1 MKDITKMTLNEMLD
15 AGMSVGDIMKSYN
28 DMATTKAKEQEAKK
42 AAEAAEKA
50 RQEEIAAA
58 RRQYKKAH
66 AKYMKAIT
74 GTDMS
79 AEDMADFEN
88 TVLLPMEQVWE
99 REFAPKKSPAA
110 NKRKIV
116 VNSAEVA
123 SEDDLIRAIMQA
135 LGELE

>member
-74 GTDMS
+74 GEDMT
-79 AEDMADFEN
+79 AEDMAEFEN
-88 TVLLPMEQVWE
+88 NVCLPMERVWE
-99 REFAPKKSPAA
+99 MQYAPK
-110 NKRKIV
+110 RIKIK
-116 VNSAEVA
+116 AEDL
-123 SEDDLIRAIMQA
+123 DDLAAAIMNA
-135 LGELE
+135 LGYK

>member
-1 MKDITKMTLNEMLD
+1 MKDIAKMTLNEMLD

-28 DMATTKAKEQEAKK
+28 DIATTKAKEQEEKI

-74 GTDMS
+74 G
-79 AEDMADFEN
+79 EDMTAEEMTEFEN
-88 TVLLPMEQVWE
+88 CVCLPMEKMW
-99 REFAPKKSPAA
+99 AMMYSPKKV
-110 NKRKIV
+110 KIKV
-116 VNSAEVA
+116 DSLDNL
-123 SEDDLIRAIMQA
+123 DDLAAAIKNA
-135 LGELE
+135 LGCKQKVEQ

>member
-1 MKDITKMTLNEMLD
+1 MKDIAKMTLNEMLD

-28 DMATTKAKEQEAKK
+28 NIAATKAKEQEAKK

-74 GTDMS
+74 G
-79 AEDMADFEN
+79 EDMTAEEMAEFEKC
-88 TVLLPMEQVWE
+88 VCLPMENVWE
-99 REFAPKKSPAA
+99 MQYAPKKI
-110 NKRKIV
+110 KVK
-116 VNSAEVA
+116 AEDL
-123 SEDDLIRAIMQA
+123 DDLAVAIMNA
-135 LGELE
+135 LGYK

>member
-28 DMATTKAKEQEAKK
+28 DIAATKAKEQEAKK

-66 AKYMKAIT
+66 AKYMKAVT
-74 GTDMS
+74 G
-79 AEDMADFEN
+79 EDMTAEEMAEFESCVCLSIEKMWEITHPTKKVQVKADN
-88 TVLLPMEQVWE
+88 
-99 REFAPKKSPAA
+99 
-110 NKRKIV
+110 I
-116 VNSAEVA
+116 
-123 SEDDLIRAIMQA
+123 DDLAAVIIKA
-135 LGELE
+135 LG

>member
-28 DMATTKAKEQEAKK
+28 DIATTKAKEQEAKK

-74 GTDMS
+74 G
-79 AEDMADFEN
+79 EDMTAEEMAEFEKC
-88 TVLLPMEQVWE
+88 VCLPMERVWE
-99 REFAPKKSPAA
+99 MQYAPK
-110 NKRKIV
+110 RIKIK
-116 VNSAEVA
+116 AEDL
-123 SEDDLIRAIMQA
+123 DDLAAAIMNA
-135 LGELE
+135 LGYK

>member
-28 DMATTKAKEQEAKK
+28 DIAATKAKEQEAKK

-74 GTDMS
+74 G
-79 AEDMADFEN
+79 EDMTAEEMMEFEKR
-88 TVLLPMEQVWE
+88 VCLPMEGIWE
-99 REFAPKKSPAA
+99 MQYAPKKI
-110 NKRKIV
+110 KIK
-116 VNSAEVA
+116 ADDI
-123 SEDDLIRAIMQA
+123 DDLAMAIMSA
-135 LGELE
+135 LGYK

>member
-28 DMATTKAKEQEAKK
+28 DIAATKAKEQEAKK

-74 GTDMS
+74 G
-79 AEDMADFEN
+79 EDMTAEEMAEFEKC
-88 TVLLPMEQVWE
+88 VCLPMENVWE
-99 REFAPKKSPAA
+99 MQYAPKKI
-110 NKRKIV
+110 KIK
-116 VNSAEVA
+116 AEDL
-123 SEDDLIRAIMQA
+123 DDLAAAIMNA
-135 LGELE
+135 LGYK

>member
-28 DMATTKAKEQEAKK
+28 DIATTKAKEQEVKK

-66 AKYMKAIT
+66 SKYMKAIT
-74 GTDMS
+74 G
-79 AEDMADFEN
+79 EDMTAEEMAEFEKC
-88 TVLLPMEQVWE
+88 VCLPMENVWE
-99 REFAPKKSPAA
+99 KQYAPKKI
-110 NKRKIV
+110 KVK
-116 VNSAEVA
+116 AENL
-123 SEDDLIRAIMQA
+123 DDLAAAIMNA
-135 LGELE
+135 LGYK

>member
-74 GTDMS
+74 G
-79 AEDMADFEN
+79 EDMTAEEMAEFEKC
-88 TVLLPMEQVWE
+88 VCLPMENVWE
-99 REFAPKKSPAA
+99 MQYAPKKA
-110 NKRKIV
+110 KIKV
-116 VNSAEVA
+116 DSLYNL
-123 SEDDLIRAIMQA
+123 DDLAAAITNA
-135 LGELE
+135 LGL

>member
-28 DMATTKAKEQEAKK
+28 DIAATKAKEQEAKK

-74 GTDMS
+74 G
-79 AEDMADFEN
+79 EDMTAEEMVEFEKS
-88 TVLLPMEQVWE
+88 VCLPMERVWE
-99 REFAPKKSPAA
+99 MQYAPKKI
-110 NKRKIV
+110 KIK
-116 VNSAEVA
+116 AEDL
-123 SEDDLIRAIMQA
+123 DDLAAVIMNA
-135 LGELE
+135 LGYK

>member
-15 AGMSVGDIMKSYN
+15 AGMSVGDIMQSYN
-28 DMATTKAKEQEAKK
+28 NIAATKAKEQEAKQ

-74 GTDMS
+74 G
-79 AEDMADFEN
+79 EDMTAEEMAEFEKC
-88 TVLLPMEQVWE
+88 VCLPMENVWE
-99 REFAPKKSPAA
+99 IQYAPKKI
-110 NKRKIV
+110 KIK
-116 VNSAEVA
+116 AEDL
-123 SEDDLIRAIMQA
+123 DDLAAVIMNA
-135 LGELE
+135 LGYK

>member
-15 AGMSVGDIMKSYN
+15 AGMGVEDIMKSYN
-28 DMATTKAKEQEAKK
+28 DIAATKAKEQEVKK

-74 GTDMS
+74 G
-79 AEDMADFEN
+79 EDMTAEEMAEFEN
-88 TVLLPMEQVWE
+88 CVCLPMEKMWE
-99 REFAPKKSPAA
+99 MAHAPKEV
-110 NKRKIV
+110 KIKV
-116 VNSAEVA
+116 DSLDNL
-123 SEDDLIRAIMQA
+123 DDLAAAITNA
-135 LGELE
+135 LGYK

>member
-28 DMATTKAKEQEAKK
+28 DIAATKAKEQEAKK

-74 GTDMS
+74 GEDMTAEEMAEFENCVCLS
-79 AEDMADFEN
+79 MEKMWAMVRTPKKIQVKAED
-88 TVLLPMEQVWE
+88 L
-99 REFAPKKSPAA
+99 
-110 NKRKIV
+110 
-116 VNSAEVA
+116 
-123 SEDDLIRAIMQA
+123 DDLAAVIMNA
-135 LGELE
+135 LGYK

>member
-28 DMATTKAKEQEAKK
+28 DIAATKAKEQEEKK

-74 GTDMS
+74 G
-79 AEDMADFEN
+79 EDMTAEEMAEFEKC
-88 TVLLPMEQVWE
+88 VCLPMERVWE
-99 REFAPKKSPAA
+99 MQYAPKKI
-110 NKRKIV
+110 KIKT
-116 VNSAEVA
+116 EDL
-123 SEDDLIRAIMQA
+123 DDLAAAIMDA
-135 LGELE
+135 LGYK

>member
-28 DMATTKAKEQEAKK
+28 DIAATKAKEQEAKK

-74 GTDMS
+74 G
-79 AEDMADFEN
+79 EDMTAEEMAEFEKC
-88 TVLLPMEQVWE
+88 VCLPMENVWE
-99 REFAPKKSPAA
+99 MQYAPKKI
-110 NKRKIV
+110 KIK
-116 VNSAEVA
+116 AEDL
-123 SEDDLIRAIMQA
+123 DDLAAAIMNA
-135 LGELE
+135 LGYKQNSKRRL

>member
-74 GTDMS
+74 GADMS
-79 AEDMADFEN
+79 AEDMADFEKLR
-88 TVLLPMEQVWE
+88 TEQPE
-99 REFAPKKSPAA
+99 RILK
-110 NKRKIV
+110 V
-116 VNSAEVA
+116 VYMHPENIGTITDS
-123 SEDDLIRAIMQA
+123 SNRAGCY
-135 LGELE
+135 LNRP

>member
-28 DMATTKAKEQEAKK
+28 DMVTTKAKEQEAKR

-74 GTDMS
+74 GGDMT
-79 AEDMADFEN
+79 AEEMAEFERC
-88 TVLLPMEQVWE
+88 VCLPMENVWE
-99 REFAPKKSPAA
+99 MKYAPKKI
-110 NKRKIV
+110 KIK
-116 VNSAEVA
+116 AEDL
-123 SEDDLIRAIMQA
+123 DDLTAVIMNA
-135 LGELE
+135 LGYK

>member
-28 DMATTKAKEQEAKK
+28 DIATTKAKEQEAKK

-74 GTDMS
+74 G
-79 AEDMADFEN
+79 EDMTAEEMAEFEKC
-88 TVLLPMEQVWE
+88 VCLPMENVWE
-99 REFAPKKSPAA
+99 MQYAPKKI
-110 NKRKIV
+110 KIK
-116 VNSAEVA
+116 AEDL
-123 SEDDLIRAIMQA
+123 DDLAAVIMNA
-135 LGELE
+135 LGYK

>member
-28 DMATTKAKEQEAKK
+28 DMATTKAKEQEKK
-42 AAEAAEKA
+42 MAAEAAEKA

-74 GTDMS
+74 G
-79 AEDMADFEN
+79 EDMTAEEMAEFEN
-88 TVLLPMEQVWE
+88 CVCLPMEKMWAMVY
-99 REFAPKKSPAA
+99 APKKIQVKGDNIDNLAG
-110 NKRKIV
+110 
-116 VNSAEVA
+116 
-123 SEDDLIRAIMQA
+123 AIMKA
-135 LGELE
+135 LGYK

>member
-28 DMATTKAKEQEAKK
+28 DIAATKAKEQEAKK

-50 RQEEIAAA
+50 RQEEVLAA

-74 GTDMS
+74 GEDMT
-79 AEDMADFEN
+79 AEDMAEFEN
-88 TVLLPMEQVWE
+88 NVCLPMENIWKMQY
-99 REFAPKKSPAA
+99 APK
-110 NKRKIV
+110 RIKIK
-116 VNSAEVA
+116 AEDL
-123 SEDDLIRAIMQA
+123 DDLAAVIMSA
-135 LGELE
+135 LGYK

>member
-28 DMATTKAKEQEAKK
+28 DIAATKEKAMKAKQI
-42 AAEAAEKA
+42 AEAAEKA

-74 GTDMS
+74 G
-79 AEDMADFEN
+79 EDMTAEEMAEFEKC
-88 TVLLPMEQVWE
+88 VCLPMEKMWE
-99 REFAPKKSPAA
+99 MKYAPKKI
-110 NKRKIV
+110 KIK
-116 VNSAEVA
+116 AEDL
-123 SEDDLIRAIMQA
+123 DDLAAVIMNA
-135 LGELE
+135 LGYK

>member
-28 DMATTKAKEQEAKK
+28 DIAATKAKEQEEKK
-42 AAEAAEKA
+42 TAEAIEKA

-74 GTDMS
+74 G
-79 AEDMADFEN
+79 EDMTAEEMAEFEKC
-88 TVLLPMEQVWE
+88 VCLPMENVWE
-99 REFAPKKSPAA
+99 MQYAPK
-110 NKRKIV
+110 RIKIK
-116 VNSAEVA
+116 AEDL
-123 SEDDLIRAIMQA
+123 DDLAAVIMNA
-135 LGELE
+135 LGYK

>member
-28 DMATTKAKEQEAKK
+28 DIAATKAKEQEAKK

-50 RQEEIAAA
+50 RQEEVLAA

-74 GTDMS
+74 GEDMT
-79 AEDMADFEN
+79 AEDMAEFEN
-88 TVLLPMEQVWE
+88 NVCLPMENIWKMQY
-99 REFAPKKSPAA
+99 APK
-110 NKRKIV
+110 RIKIK
-116 VNSAEVA
+116 AEDL
-123 SEDDLIRAIMQA
+123 DDLAAVIMNA
-135 LGELE
+135 LGYK

>member
-1 MKDITKMTLNEMLD
+1 MKDIAKMTLNEMLD

-74 GTDMS
+74 G
-79 AEDMADFEN
+79 EDMTAEEMAEFEKC
-88 TVLLPMEQVWE
+88 VCLPMENIWE
-99 REFAPKKSPAA
+99 MQYAPKKI
-110 NKRKIV
+110 KVK
-116 VNSAEVA
+116 AEDL
-123 SEDDLIRAIMQA
+123 DDLAAVIMNA
-135 LGELE
+135 LGYK

>member
-28 DMATTKAKEQEAKK
+28 DIAATKAKEQEAKK

-74 GTDMS
+74 G
-79 AEDMADFEN
+79 EDMTAEEMAEFEKC
-88 TVLLPMEQVWE
+88 VCLPMENVWE
-99 REFAPKKSPAA
+99 MQYAPKKI
-110 NKRKIV
+110 KIK
-116 VNSAEVA
+116 A
-123 SEDDLIRAIMQA
+123 DDLDDLAAVIMNA
-135 LGELE
+135 LGYK

>member
-74 GTDMS
+74 G
-79 AEDMADFEN
+79 EDMTAEEMAEFEKC
-88 TVLLPMEQVWE
+88 VCLPMENVWE
-99 REFAPKKSPAA
+99 MQYAPKKI
-110 NKRKIV
+110 KVK
-116 VNSAEVA
+116 AEDL
-123 SEDDLIRAIMQA
+123 DDLAAAIMNA
-135 LGELE
+135 LGYKQNSKRRL

>member
-74 GTDMS
+74 GEDMT
-79 AEDMADFEN
+79 AEDMAEFEN
-88 TVLLPMEQVWE
+88 SVLIPMEQVWE
-99 REFAPKKSPAA
+99 MQYAPKKI
-110 NKRKIV
+110 KIK
-116 VNSAEVA
+116 AEDL
-123 SEDDLIRAIMQA
+123 DDLAAVIMNA
-135 LGELE
+135 LGYK

>member
-42 AAEAAEKA
+42 VAEAAEKA

-74 GTDMS
+74 G
-79 AEDMADFEN
+79 EDMTAEEMAEFEKC
-88 TVLLPMEQVWE
+88 VCLPMENVWE
-99 REFAPKKSPAA
+99 MQYAPKKI
-110 NKRKIV
+110 KVK
-116 VNSAEVA
+116 AEDL
-123 SEDDLIRAIMQA
+123 DDLAAAIMNA
-135 LGELE
+135 LGYK

>member
-1 MKDITKMTLNEMLD
+1 MKDITKMTLNEMLH

-74 GTDMS
+74 G
-79 AEDMADFEN
+79 EDMTAEEMAEFEKC
-88 TVLLPMEQVWE
+88 VCLPMERVWE
-99 REFAPKKSPAA
+99 MQYAPKKI
-110 NKRKIV
+110 KIK
-116 VNSAEVA
+116 AEDL
-123 SEDDLIRAIMQA
+123 DDLAAVIMNA
-135 LGELE
+135 LGYKQRVEQ

>member
-15 AGMSVGDIMKSYN
+15 AGMSVGDIMKSYH
-28 DMATTKAKEQEAKK
+28 DIAATKVKEQEAKK

-74 GTDMS
+74 G
-79 AEDMADFEN
+79 EDMTAEEMAEFEKC
-88 TVLLPMEQVWE
+88 VCLPMENVWE
-99 REFAPKKSPAA
+99 MQYAPKKI
-110 NKRKIV
+110 KIK
-116 VNSAEVA
+116 AEDL
-123 SEDDLIRAIMQA
+123 DDLAAVIMNA
-135 LGELE
+135 LGYK

>member
-28 DMATTKAKEQEAKK
+28 DIAATKAKEQEAKK

-74 GTDMS
+74 GEDMT
-79 AEDMADFEN
+79 AEDMAEFEN
-88 TVLLPMEQVWE
+88 NVCLPMENIWKMQY
-99 REFAPKKSPAA
+99 APK
-110 NKRKIV
+110 RIKIK
-116 VNSAEVA
+116 AEDL
-123 SEDDLIRAIMQA
+123 DDLAAVIMNA
-135 LGELE
+135 LGYK

>member
-74 GTDMS
+74 G
-79 AEDMADFEN
+79 EDMTAEEMAEFEKC
-88 TVLLPMEQVWE
+88 VCLPMENVWE
-99 REFAPKKSPAA
+99 MQYAPKKI
-110 NKRKIV
+110 KVK
-116 VNSAEVA
+116 AEDL
-123 SEDDLIRAIMQA
+123 DDLAAAIMNA
-135 LGELE
+135 LGYK